1 MSFRIEPHAQPVP
14 GYRLMERL
22 GSGGFGEVWK
32 TEAPGGIFKAIKFI
46 HGDLRTKD
54 NDLVRY
60 AEQELKALNRVKT
73 VRHPYLLSL
82 DRIDIV
88 DGRLMIIME
97 LADCNLWDRFRHYR
111 QNGQTGI
118 PRDELLRYMIESA
131 EVLDL
136 MNDTHNLQHLDIK
149 PQNLFLLHQ
158 HVKVADFG
166 QVKDLQ
172 GAAAEVT
179 GGITPVYA
187 APETFE
193 GFISKFCDQYS
204 LACVYQELL
213 TGVRP
218 FDGTSLQQLLV
229 QHVENPP
236 NLDPSPLDDRPT
248 LTKALAKKP
257 QDRFPSCMAFVQSLI
272 RKAVPAKPAT
282 RSAAI
287 SVPAG
292 GTAFD
297 DGLPSDRID
306 SELMEFGATSK
317 SVSALAMEM
326 TGTPVGGSDTP
337 IPSRAEPE
345 PIARLIAPEETGP
358 GSLRPTLIIGLGGF
372 GLGIL
377 RRLRKSIGD
386 QFGSPDRLPLVR
398 TLYIDTDPT
407 DLDAA
412 TADLPTD
419 GLPGLAPETVLP
431 ARLYRPGHYLK
442 PRLSG
447 RSLLEGWFD
456 SQLIY
461 KLGRVPVTGGNR
473 SFGRLAFC
481 DNFRV
486 ILNRVQTEIEKALD
500 PLAYEAT
507 RVRTGLT
514 FASNYPRVYL
524 VGGLAGGTA
533 GGMFLDLAYAIRT
546 RLKRLGY
553 QDPDL
558 VGMFLVP
565 PDGSPVSADP
575 VFQANVYAA
584 LTELNH
590 YLRPESIFTANF
602 DEKNGQVRDGGRPF
616 RHVYLM
622 PGPESTPVGMTP
634 SSSGSSS
641 HMLRRS
647 GSMSVTNSQRVRAG
661 NSARI
666 STGGT
671 PTPGSDSVDRVVAVA
686 DLLRLDMF
694 TSFSRELDNQRPLTS
709 PDDPTLVRT
718 AGLSR
723 YYWSRGEIVKRTAS
737 GLTRVVLMNWVTAD
751 AKRARDIIP
760 TWTAEAWTR
769 MGLDPEPLLSR
780 LTQPVSTLAGAPIDQ
795 VVESIIAPL
804 QPKGWLSRGPDVTLI
819 ADVTKKL
826 TDLLGQPVTT
836 AKPSRLEECVAP
848 LTKEIIRRTR
858 EQLTES
864 LPRLCDD
871 ATLRLSGTEEAANQF
886 IAGIDRLIDRFAP
899 HFEQLESTARGSFE
913 RLMAATTPSRSRKA
927 TPPDIA
933 YIAKQFA
940 TARLQSVLT
949 REIVSIYKQ
958 LRRTLVAF
966 QADASACQQ
975 RLNAELK
982 KLVAKVE
989 APPFPRGS
997 RELLPPNCPSTQ
1009 AAVEAYT
1016 KTLTDDDLQLLERRV
1031 QSAVVDQFDGL
1042 FNACLNTTDGVGKLI
1057 DLLQEETRAYLDA
1070 RLMDVD
1076 LVPMLA
1082 AQFRTQETALM
1093 ALSHCY
1099 REAEP
1104 SLTGPGPW
1112 SKNEIIAVASPALG
1126 TARNLAFSAG
1136 IPPEATSI
1144 DSRDEIAYI
1153 REWPAVPLSTL
1164 PQLGAIWEA
1173 SYQMACE
1180 LPQGNPHSRGDVPKW
1195 VPIDAG

>member
-1 MSFRIEPHAQPVP
+1 MSFRIEPHAQPIP

-111 QNGQTGI
+111 QGGQSGI
-118 PRDELLRYMIESA
+118 PREELLRYMIESA

-193 GFISKFCDQYS
+193 GFISKYCDQYS

-213 TGVRP
+213 TGIRP

-248 LTKALAKKP
+248 LVKALAKKP
-257 QDRFPSCMAFVQSLI
+257 NERFPSCTAFVQSLI
-272 RKAVPAKPAT
+272 RKAVPARPAA
-282 RSAAI
+282 RSAVI
-287 SVPAG
+287 SAPAG
-292 GTAFD
+292 GAMFD
-297 DGLPSDRID
+297 DGQHSDRVD
-306 SELMEFGATSK
+306 GDLVEFGQPSK
-317 SVSALAMEM
+317 SISTLAMEL
-326 TGTPVGGSDTP
+326 TGTPVGGSETP

-345 PIARLIAPEETGP
+345 PPARLIAPEETGP

-372 GLGIL
+372 GQGIL
-377 RRLRKSIGD
+377 RRLRRSIGD

-412 TADLPTD
+412 TADLPAE
-419 GLPGLAPETVLP
+419 GLPGLPPESVLP

-447 RSLLEGWFD
+447 RSLIEGWFD

-461 KLGRVPVTGGNR
+461 KLGRVPVTGGIR

-481 DNFRV
+481 DNFRT
-486 ILNRVQTEIEKALD
+486 IANRVQAEIEKALD
-500 PLAYEAT
+500 PMAYEAT

-533 GGMFLDLAYAIRT
+533 GGMFLDLAYAVRT

-558 VGMFLVP
+558 VGLFLVP

-575 VFQANVYAA
+575 VFQANVYAS

-590 YLRPESIFTANF
+590 YLRPDSIFTANF

-616 RHVYLM
+616 RHVYLL
-622 PGPESTPVGMTP
+622 PGPETTPVGMTP
-634 SSSGSSS
+634 ISSGSSS

-647 GSMSVTNSQRVRAG
+647 GSMSVANNNRVRPGQSTRLPSAG
-661 NSARI
+661 PSPAA
-666 STGGT
+666 
-671 PTPGSDSVDRVVAVA
+671 SDSIDRVAAVA
-686 DLLRLDMF
+686 ELLRIDLF
-694 TSFSRELDNQRPLTS
+694 TTLGREFESLRPLEG
-709 PDDPTLVRT
+709 PNDPVTIRT
-718 AGLSR
+718 AGVSR

-737 GLTRVVLMNWVTAD
+737 GLARFVLKNWVAAD
-751 AKRARDIIP
+751 PRRARDIIP

-769 MGLDPEPLLSR
+769 MGLDPEPLLAR
-780 LTQPVSTLAGAPIDQ
+780 LTQPVSALAGGPIEQ
-795 VVESIIAPL
+795 VLEAIIAPL
-804 QPKGWLSRGPDVTLI
+804 QPKGWLSRGPDVSLV
-819 ADVTKKL
+819 AEVTKKL
-826 TDLLGQPVTT
+826 TELLGQPVTT
-836 AKPSRLEECVAP
+836 AKPCRLEECVAP
-848 LTKEIIRRTR
+848 LTKEIFERTLN
-858 EQLTES
+858 QLTES

-871 ATLRLSGTEEAANQF
+871 AMLRLSGTEEAANQF
-886 IAGIDRLIDRFAP
+886 IAGIDRLIERYGPQSD
-899 HFEQLESTARGSFE
+899 QLESTARGSFE
-913 RLMAATTPSRSRKA
+913 RLMAATTPSRSRRA

-940 TARLQSVLT
+940 TTRLKSVLT
-949 REIVSIYKQ
+949 REILSIYKH
-958 LRRTLVAF
+958 LRRTLTAF
-966 QADASACQQ
+966 QADVSACQQ
-975 RLNAELK
+975 RLNAELQ
-982 KLVAKVE
+982 KLGARVE
-989 APPFPRGS
+989 VPAFPRGS
-997 RELLPPNCPSTQ
+997 RELLPPNCPSAQ

-1016 KTLTDDDLQLLERRV
+1016 KTLTDDDLHLLERRV

-1042 FNACLNTTDGVGKLI
+1042 FNACLNTTDGVGRLL

-1070 RLMDVD
+1070 RLNDVD

-1082 AQFRTQETALM
+1082 AQFRTQEI
-1093 ALSHCY
+1093 ALSALAQCY

-1104 SLTGPGPW
+1104 HLTAPGPW
-1112 SKNEIIAVASPALG
+1112 SKREIAAVASPAIG
-1126 TARNLAFSAG
+1126 TARNLALSAG
-1136 IPPEATSI
+1136 IPAEATSI